1 MEGKNI
7 ALRNIFMVLSNGRF
21 SWNAWNFEVTIMVEQ
36 KPLRPEQVI
45 VAPSLSELRGRQSVR
60 ATFKLSGKAIEA
72 MSIAAAHMGIKQK
85 SLFDHLIDDVELLAV
100 VAREIESKRFLR
112 LERVQKTFVLSRRT
126 LCSLEEVS
134 KDFNT
139 PRDALVEYSIARLLP
154 VIEEERKKHEK
165 RKKIMV
171 EIGKYLEQGEDISEN
186 VEKALGE
193 EDMLSEKLKGAVS
206 TLRGAYETMASFVE
220 RGKVIEKF

>member
-1 MEGKNI
+1 
-7 ALRNIFMVLSNGRF
+7 
-21 SWNAWNFEVTIMVEQ
+21 MVEQ
-36 KPLRPEQVI
+36 KSLRPEQVI

-171 EIGKYLEQGEDISEN
+171 EIGKYLEQGEEISEN

>member
-1 MEGKNI
+1 
-7 ALRNIFMVLSNGRF
+7 
-21 SWNAWNFEVTIMVEQ
+21 MVER
-36 KPLRPEQVI
+36 KRGSLEQGI

-72 MSIAAAHMGIKQK
+72 ISIAAAHMGIKQK

-100 VAREIESKRFLR
+100 VAREIESKRFLM
-112 LERVQKTFVLSRRT
+112 LKRVQKTFVLSRRT

-134 KDFNT
+134 KDSNT

-165 RKKIMV
+165 RKKLLM
-171 EIGKYLEQGEDISEN
+171 EIETYLEQGEEISKKAN
-186 VEKALGE
+186 QALGE
-193 EDMLSEKLKGAVS
+193 EDMLSEKLKGAVC
-206 TLRGAYETMASFVE
+206 TLRGVYETMASFVE
-220 RGKVIEKF
+220 RGKVIENF

>member
-1 MEGKNI
+1 
-7 ALRNIFMVLSNGRF
+7 
-21 SWNAWNFEVTIMVEQ
+21 MVEQ
-36 KPLRPEQVI
+36 KHLKLEQTI

-72 MSIAAAHMGIKQK
+72 ISIAAAHMGIKQK

-100 VAREIESKRFLR
+100 VAREIESKRFLG

-165 RKKIMV
+165 RKKMMV
-171 EIGKYLEQGEDISEN
+171 EIGKYLEQGEEISEK

-193 EDMLSEKLKGAVS
+193 EDLLSEKLKGAVS
-206 TLRGAYETMASFVE
+206 NLRGACETMASFVE
-220 RGKVIEKF
+220 RGKVIENF

>member
-1 MEGKNI
+1 M
-7 ALRNIFMVLSNGRF
+7 
-21 SWNAWNFEVTIMVEQ
+21 MVER
-36 KPLRPEQVI
+36 KRGSLEQGI

-72 MSIAAAHMGIKQK
+72 ISIAAAHMGIKQK

-100 VAREIESKRFLR
+100 VAREIESKRFLM
-112 LERVQKTFVLSRRT
+112 LKRVQKTFVLSRRT

-134 KDFNT
+134 KDSNT

-165 RKKIMV
+165 RKKLLM
-171 EIGKYLEQGEDISEN
+171 EIETYLEQGEELSEKADN
-186 VEKALGE
+186 ALGE
-193 EDMLSEKLKGAVS
+193 EDMLSEKLKGAVC
-206 TLRGAYETMASFVE
+206 TLRGVYETMASFVE
-220 RGKVIEKF
+220 RGKVIENF

>member
-1 MEGKNI
+1 MMEEKY
-7 ALRNIFMVLSNGRF
+7 GRLG
-21 SWNAWNFEVTIMVEQ
+21 Q
-36 KPLRPEQVI
+36 GI
-45 VAPSLSELRGRQSVR
+45 VVPSLSELRGKQSVR

-72 MSIAAAHMGIKQK
+72 ISVAAAHMGIKQK
-85 SLFDHLIDDVELLAV
+85 SLFDHLIDDVESLAV

-112 LERVQKTFVLSRRT
+112 LKRVQKTFVLSRRT
-126 LCSLEEVS
+126 LCSLEAVS
-134 KDFNT
+134 KDFET

-165 RKKIMV
+165 RKKILE
-171 EIGKYLEQGEDISEN
+171 EIGNYLEQGEEISEK
-186 VEKALGE
+186 VENALGE

-220 RGKVIEKF
+220 KGKVIEQF

>member
-1 MEGKNI
+1 MAEKKY
-7 ALRNIFMVLSNGRF
+7 V
-21 SWNAWNFEVTIMVEQ
+21 
-36 KPLRPEQVI
+36 RPERGIAV
-45 VAPSLSELRGRQSVR
+45 PSLSELRGRQSVR

-72 MSIAAAHMGIKQK
+72 ISVAAAHMGIKQK
-85 SLFDHLIDDVELLAV
+85 SLFDHLIDDVESLAV
-100 VAREIESKRFLR
+100 VAREMESKRFLR
-112 LERVQKTFVLSRRT
+112 LKRVQKTFVLSRRT

-134 KDFNT
+134 KDFET

-165 RKKIMV
+165 RKKILE
-171 EIGKYLEQGEDISEN
+171 EIGDYLEQGEEISEK
-186 VEKALGE
+186 VENALGE

-220 RGKVIEKF
+220 KGKVIEQF

>member
-1 MEGKNI
+1 
-7 ALRNIFMVLSNGRF
+7 MVKQKIVRS
-21 SWNAWNFEVTIMVEQ
+21 EQ
-36 KPLRPEQVI
+36 SI

-72 MSIAAAHMGIKQK
+72 ISIAAAHMGIKQK
-85 SLFDHLIDDVELLAV
+85 SLFDHLIDDVELLSG

-112 LERVQKTFVLSRRT
+112 LKRVQKTFVLSRRT

-134 KDFNT
+134 KDSNT

-165 RKKIMV
+165 RKKILM
-171 EIGKYLEQGEDISEN
+171 EMGAYLEQGEALSLK
-186 VEKALGE
+186 VRKTLGE
-193 EDMLSEKLKGAVS
+193 EDMFSEKLKGVVS
-206 TLRGAYETMASFVE
+206 TLRGAHETMASFVE
-220 RGKVIEKF
+220 RGKVIENF

>member
-1 MEGKNI
+1 MMEEKY
-7 ALRNIFMVLSNGRF
+7 GRLG
-21 SWNAWNFEVTIMVEQ
+21 Q
-36 KPLRPEQVI
+36 GI
-45 VAPSLSELRGRQSVR
+45 VVPSLSELRGKQSVR

-72 MSIAAAHMGIKQK
+72 ISVAAAHMGIKQK
-85 SLFDHLIDDVELLAV
+85 SLFDHLIDDVESLAV

-112 LERVQKTFVLSRRT
+112 LKRVQKTFVLSRRT

-134 KDFNT
+134 KDFET

-165 RKKIMV
+165 RKKILE
-171 EIGKYLEQGEDISEN
+171 EIGNYLEQGEEISEK
-186 VEKALGE
+186 VENTLGE

-220 RGKVIEKF
+220 KGKVIEQF

>member
-1 MEGKNI
+1 
-7 ALRNIFMVLSNGRF
+7 
-21 SWNAWNFEVTIMVEQ
+21 MVER
-36 KPLRPEQVI
+36 KRGSLEQGI

-72 MSIAAAHMGIKQK
+72 ISIAAAHMGIKQK

-100 VAREIESKRFLR
+100 VAREIESKRFLM
-112 LERVQKTFVLSRRT
+112 LKRVQKTFVLSRRT

-134 KDFNT
+134 KDSNT

-165 RKKIMV
+165 RKKILM
-171 EIGKYLEQGEDISEN
+171 EIGKYLEQGEEISEKAD
-186 VEKALGE
+186 KALGE
-193 EDMLSEKLKGAVS
+193 EDMLSEKLKGAVC
-206 TLRGAYETMASFVE
+206 TLRGVYETMASFVE
-220 RGKVIEKF
+220 RGKVIENF

>member
-1 MEGKNI
+1 M
-7 ALRNIFMVLSNGRF
+7 
-21 SWNAWNFEVTIMVEQ
+21 MVER
-36 KPLRPEQVI
+36 KRGSLEQGI

-72 MSIAAAHMGIKQK
+72 ISIAAAHMGIKQK

-100 VAREIESKRFLR
+100 VAREIESKRFLM
-112 LERVQKTFVLSRRT
+112 LKRVQKTFVLSRRT

-134 KDFNT
+134 KDSNT

-165 RKKIMV
+165 RKKLLM
-171 EIGKYLEQGEDISEN
+171 EIETYLEQGEEISKKAN
-186 VEKALGE
+186 KALGE
-193 EDMLSEKLKGAVS
+193 EDMLSEKLKGAVC
-206 TLRGAYETMASFVE
+206 TLRGVYETMASFVE
-220 RGKVIEKF
+220 RGKVIENF

>member
-1 MEGKNI
+1 
-7 ALRNIFMVLSNGRF
+7 
-21 SWNAWNFEVTIMVEQ
+21 MVER
-36 KPLRPEQVI
+36 KNGSLEQGI
-45 VAPSLSELRGRQSVR
+45 VAPSFSELRGRQSVR

-72 MSIAAAHMGIKQK
+72 ISIAAAHMGIKQK

-100 VAREIESKRFLR
+100 VAGEIEFKRFLR

-134 KDFNT
+134 KDSNT

-165 RKKIMV
+165 RKKILM
-171 EIGKYLEQGEDISEN
+171 EIGKYLEQGEEISEK
-186 VEKALGE
+186 VDKALGE
-193 EDMLSEKLKGAVS
+193 DDMLSEKLKGAVS

-220 RGKVIEKF
+220 RGRIIENF